1 MKEYILGNI
10 FGITQVL
17 IGHPFDTLKTNL
29 QNSKDIKI
37 FIKNPIQLYR
47 GITYPLLMNSIGT
60 SFLFGNYD
68 YFYKQTNNR
77 LIAGMLTGSIS
88 AVILTPFDYKKIQLQ
103 TKYVQD
109 QSQLKNTVNIHP
121 IKSQFIQS
129 ETLSEIFKK
138 YYKGFAYT
146 LSREI
151 TAIPIYFYSYHYLI
165 EYTNPFIAGGI
176 AGVNSWLFTYPI
188 DTLKSRKQ
196 LYQSKTL
203 KEMIKMGSLYNG
215 LTITLIRAFV
225 VNSSSFYIYDLIK
238 KLHLQD

>member
-29 QNSKDIKI
+29 QNSRDIKI

-88 AVILTPFDYKKIQLQ
+88 AFILTPFDYKKIQLQ
-103 TKYVQD
+103 TKSVQD
-109 QSQLKNTVNIHP
+109 QSQF
-121 IKSQFIQS
+121 IKS
-129 ETLSEIFKK
+129 ETLSEIVRK

-196 LYQSKTL
+196 LYQNKTL

-225 VNSSSFYIYDLIK
+225 VNSSSFYMYDLIK
-238 KLHLQD
+238 KLHLQE

>member
-29 QNSKDIKI
+29 QNSRDIKI

-88 AVILTPFDYKKIQLQ
+88 AFILTPFDYKKIQLQ
-103 TKYVQD
+103 TKSVQD
-109 QSQLKNTVNIHP
+109 QSQF
-121 IKSQFIQS
+121 IKS
-129 ETLSEIFKK
+129 ETLSEIVRK
-138 YYKGFAYT
+138 YYKGFGYT
-146 LSREI
+146 LCREI

-196 LYQSKTL
+196 LYQNKTL

-225 VNSSSFYIYDLIK
+225 VNSSSFYMYDLIK
-238 KLHLQD
+238 KLHLEN

>member
-1 MKEYILGNI
+1 MKEYVLGNI

-47 GITYPLLMNSIGT
+47 GITYPLIMNSIGT

-77 LIAGMLTGSIS
+77 LISGMLTGTIS
-88 AVILTPFDYKKIQLQ
+88 AIILTPFDYRKIRLQ
-103 TKYVQD
+103 TN
-109 QSQLKNTVNIHP
+109 S
-121 IKSQFIQS
+121 IQS
-129 ETLSEIFKK
+129 TPSVQSLGLLEIFKK
-138 YYKGFAYT
+138 YYKGFGYT

-196 LYQSKTL
+196 LYQNKTL
-203 KEMIKMGSLYNG
+203 KEMIKMGSLFNG
-215 LTITLIRAFV
+215 LTITLIRAFI
-225 VNSSSFYIYDLIK
+225 VNSSSFYLYDLIK
-238 KLHLQD
+238 KL